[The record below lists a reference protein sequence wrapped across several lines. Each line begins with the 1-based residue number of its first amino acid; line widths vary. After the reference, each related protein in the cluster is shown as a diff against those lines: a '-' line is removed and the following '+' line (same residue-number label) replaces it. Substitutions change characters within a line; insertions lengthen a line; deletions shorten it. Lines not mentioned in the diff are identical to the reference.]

1 MDMLSNQTVAWGTPN
16 CGKGQPGQTG
26 HTGHPAPAARFT
38 GVRVGVT
45 G

>member
-1 MDMLSNQTVAWGTPN
+1 MDMVGDVAVAWGTPN

-38 GVRVGVT
+38 DVRVGVT